1 MQAPRPRSLHTTVAI
16 TLPAY
21 LCGKSAPT
29 RPTSQRHSKPSGYPE
44 ARPYPSHKS
53 HSSHNSHASATPPQ
67 SAHHRRHPK
76 NSQKRLHTHAYTSAP
91 TRLRVRLFFL
101 QKNAI
106 FCSKWF
112 DKMIL
117 DDILCLVLR
126 PVTSSWEQGRLIK
139 KLKKIKN
146 YVWQNEILWYIKF
159 LHSQQCREAT
169 LKRKLM
175 KNLKI
180 FQICAWQSSKDV
192 ISYKTD
198 TRKGVSWLKIE

>member
-1 MQAPRPRSLHTTVAI
+1 MSTSNLPTVHLLRCRSPNQAAI
-16 TLPAY
+16 PPPPSKSPTPNT
-21 LCGKSAPT
+21 KSACT
-29 RPTSQRHSKPSGYPE
+29 RTLIY
-44 ARPYPSHKS
+44 ARIR
-53 HSSHNSHASATPPQ
+53 ACA
-67 SAHHRRHPK
+67 
-76 NSQKRLHTHAYTSAP
+76 LGC
-91 TRLRVRLFFL
+91 FFCK
-101 QKNAI
+101 KNAI